1 MAYNGWK
8 NRATW
13 NVALWLNNDYELH
26 QLAVEFMKGYKKRY
40 PYMAFIKYLGLDGQR
55 TPDGFK
61 WNGQKLDYKAL
72 NEMMNELS
80 K

>member
-1 MAYNGWK
+1 
-8 NRATW
+8 
-13 NVALWLNNDYELH
+13 
-26 QLAVEFMKGYKKRY
+26 
-40 PYMAFIKYLGLDGQR
+40 MAFIKYLGLDGQR